1 MGGVILMSH
10 AKVSAKWKE
19 SNHTDPID
27 YLASNG
33 KTWPNLVGD
42 VTEIYNEM
50 GGGNPRE
57 RYNS

>member
-1 MGGVILMSH
+1 MSH